1 MKAIVTGD
9 LLILVPDTADEKAAL
24 ARWKNGRNG
33 DALATVHTSG
43 AGTSIQF
50 IRPREEGP
58 ADQPVPEG
66 AQSGER
72 GA

>member
-24 ARWKNGRNG
+24 AHWRYGRDAN
-33 DALATVHTSG
+33 ALATVRTSG

-50 IRPREEGP
+50 LGPREGDSVATRANDMEG
-58 ADQPVPEG
+58 QGEPV
-66 AQSGER
+66 
-72 GA
+72 